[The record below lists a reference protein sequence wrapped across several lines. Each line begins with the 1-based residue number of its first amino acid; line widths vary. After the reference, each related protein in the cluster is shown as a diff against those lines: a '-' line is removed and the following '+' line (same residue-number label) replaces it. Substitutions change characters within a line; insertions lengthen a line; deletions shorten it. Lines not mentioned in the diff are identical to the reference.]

1 MAELE
6 LDLHLRTLMHYLI
19 GQALCKLPQLFL
31 NKVVFK
37 VSFDVAFNFYFG
49 QISIIDRK
57 VGEVPK
63 TFENV
68 LLFNKS

>member
-57 VGEVPK
+57 VRRSSQN
-63 TFENV
+63 F
-68 LLFNKS
+68 

>member
-57 VGEVPK
+57 VR
-63 TFENV
+63 
-68 LLFNKS
+68 KSSQNF